1 MSIKIGRHDDC
12 VCGSGKKYKKC
23 CMTASNVT
31 TVDFEWQNI
40 RQTEG
45 SVVDKHLLHYIFNT
59 LPPEVFKTALED
71 FLPKTLPEALDEE
84 HFISQFGMS
93 WILFNWIAEDPFDGV
108 DFDASQTIAMN
119 YYQRYQ
125 KKLNSRERQFIQAI
139 NSTYYSFYSILDVEP
154 GKELTIRD
162 LLLDKTH
169 TIKEKQGTHYLKKG
183 DIVFSRVLEIENQS
197 IFVGMAPMVIPARG
211 HIELIDFKNWLVAEN
226 DNHPL
231 TEVSLSR
238 EFDCDILDYFFEI
251 LDVLYHPKIPTLL
264 NTDGDLLVF
273 SRSQFKLEMPIEE
286 ALQKLLPMTL
296 SKNYDEF
303 LNTAQKSQGGQI
315 TKIEFPWLK
324 KGNKKHKDWENT
336 VLGQVIIEKNK
347 LILET
352 NSEKRTTKG
361 KKLLLK
367 YLGNT
372 LHFQNTLLETPEQKL
387 NALPENYEPLALI
400 PQDML
405 PEIQA
410 HMSAMAK
417 NHWERWF
424 DEPIPALDNQSPIQ
438 ASKSQSGREKL
449 EALLT
454 YYEYVDN
461 QRSDPQ
467 QSLKADVQ
475 FLRKRLNLHEVVT

>member
-1 MSIKIGRHDDC
+1 MSIKIGRNDDC

-45 SVVDKHLLHYIFNT
+45 SVVDKHLLSYIFNT

-71 FLPKTLPEALDEE
+71 FLPEALPEALDEE

-125 KKLNSRERQFIQAI
+125 KKLNSKEKQFIQAI
-139 NSTYYSFYSILDVEP
+139 NGTYYSFYSILEVEP
-154 GKELTIRD
+154 EKEITIRD

-169 TIKEKQGTHYLKKG
+169 TIKEKHGTHYLEKG
-183 DIVFSRVLEIENQS
+183 EIVFSRVLEIENQS

-211 HIELIDFKNWLVAEN
+211 YIELVDFKNWLVAEN
-226 DNHPL
+226 DNHAL
-231 TEVSLSR
+231 TKISLSR
-238 EFDCDILDYFFEI
+238 ELDWDILDYFFEI

-273 SRSQFKLEMPIEE
+273 SKSQFKLEMPIEE
-286 ALQKLLPMTL
+286 ALQRLLPMTL

-303 LNTAQKSQGGQI
+303 LNTAKKSNSGQI

-336 VLGQVIIEKNK
+336 VLGQIIIEKNK
-347 LILET
+347 LFLET

-367 YLGNT
+367 YLGNN

-387 NALPENYEPLALI
+387 NAMPANKEPSVLI

-417 NHWERWF
+417 NYWEGWF
-424 DEPIPALDNQSPIQ
+424 NEPIPALDNQSPIQ
-438 ASKSQSGREKL
+438 ASKSPSGREKL